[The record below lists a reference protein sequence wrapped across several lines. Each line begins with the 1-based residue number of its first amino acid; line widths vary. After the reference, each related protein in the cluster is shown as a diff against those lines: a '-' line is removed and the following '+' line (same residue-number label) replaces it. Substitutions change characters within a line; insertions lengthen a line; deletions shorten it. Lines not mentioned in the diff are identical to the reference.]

1 MFFSAPHRKE
11 RKEGMGRILVAVTPL
26 AGHVNPMLLV
36 AESLCRQGHDVFFHT
51 AEAFREKVASVNLRF
66 LPLLGSANYD
76 YRKMG
81 EVVPELR
88 TATPGTDQANVYVK
102 HLFGDRIPDQDRG
115 LRQIIHEQNID
126 LVMIDVAF
134 CGIFPLL
141 LRDESRP
148 PVLSCGVI
156 APIWHDPSFSV
167 FTGPDTTPEGRKRNL
182 EDSRQFNEERAP
194 GARYIDKVLAELGFA
209 IPGGYNANTLY
220 RLPDFFLQFGA
231 ETFEYPMEDR
241 PANLCFTG
249 PILHPEGENA
259 MSTPAW
265 FKKLDGSKPV
275 VFVTQGTLANFDFN
289 QLVNPALV
297 GLAEEDVHLVV
308 TAGGSKA
315 DTIVA
320 PKNVIVETYIP
331 YDLVLPK
338 TSVFVTNGGYNGV
351 QQALSYGV
359 PVVSAGISE
368 DKSQVCERVSWSGV
382 GIGLKT
388 GTPSPEQIRDSVRQ
402 ILGDPSY
409 RERAKAIG
417 ASIAKMDAHK
427 TIAEIVEAAI
437 AKGVVQKI

>member
-1 MFFSAPHRKE
+1 
-11 RKEGMGRILVAVTPL
+11 MGRILVAVTPL
-26 AGHVNPMLLV
+26 AGHVNPMLLA
-36 AESLCRQGHDVFFHT
+36 AESLCTRGHDVLFHT
-51 AEAFREKVASVNLRF
+51 AEAFREKVEAVNLRF
-66 LPLLGSANYD
+66 LPLLGNANYD
-76 YRKMG
+76 YRQMS

-102 HLFGDRIPDQDRG
+102 HLFGDRIPDQDLG
-115 LRQIIHEQNID
+115 LRQIISEQSID
-126 LVMIDVAF
+126 LVLIDVAF

-156 APIWHDPSFSV
+156 TPIWHDPAFLFSRGRTLPQKGAGAIWRIAGNSMRTV
-167 FTGPDTTPEGRKRNL
+167 HQGPDISIGC
-182 EDSRQFNEERAP
+182 SRSLGLQFQVVTMP
-194 GARYIDKVLAELGFA
+194 
-209 IPGGYNANTLY
+209 NALY
-220 RLPDFFLQFGA
+220 RLPDLFLQFGTEA
-231 ETFEYPMEDR
+231 FEYPMEDM

-249 PILHPEGENA
+249 PILPTKSDNA

-265 FKKLDGSKPV
+265 FRKLDGSKPV
-275 VFVTQGTLANFDFN
+275 VFVTQGTLANVDFN
-289 QLVNPALV
+289 QLVNPTLV

-320 PKNVIVETYIP
+320 PENVIVETSIP

-368 DKSQVCERVSWSGV
+368 DKSQVCERVNWSRV
-382 GIGLKT
+382 GIGLT
-388 GTPSPEQIRDSVRQ
+388 TSTPSRERIRNSVLQ
-402 ILGDPSY
+402 ILDDSSY
-409 RERAKAIG
+409 RERAQTIA
-417 ASIAKMDAHK
+417 ASIGKADDLN
-427 TIAEIVEAAI
+427 TIAEIVEVAI
-437 AKGVVQKI
+437 ANGAVQ